1 MQRSALVA
9 LLVIAVQQGG
19 RYTTSPPAD
28 LMLSSGDVLYLLG
41 DDSDIMLA
49 RRRLSGDGGAQS

>member
-1 MQRSALVA
+1 VNLRADTGA
-9 LLVIAVQQGG
+9 LVIAVQQGG

-28 LMLSSGDVLYLLG
+28 LRLAASDVLYILG

-49 RRRLSGDGGAQS
+49 RRRLSGDGGMRS